1 MTQTRTLSVPETAA
15 LMDRSERTVWRQI
28 RSGELQTRR
37 VGRRVLVLLGA
48 DAPLPTGDIRGHTGV
63 GEAAVAYGVPAPP
76 LAETWQVGPWPYTPT
91 LVERHRAARLA
102 RRKAAVER
110 MGTFRATVRPDPDG
124 LTYQDYRNADD
135 EFPRALDGG
144 DAADLALEERARARR
159 ADR

>member
-1 MTQTRTLSVPETAA
+1 MTQTLTLSVPETAA
-15 LMDRSERTVWRQI
+15 LMARSERTVWRQI

-37 VGRRVLVLLGA
+37 VGRRVLVVLES
-48 DAPLPTGDIRGHTGV
+48 DAPSASDDIRGHVGV
-63 GEAAVAYGVPAPP
+63 GEVAVGYGTPVP
-76 LAETWQVGPWPYTPT
+76 LMAETWQVGPWPYTPT
-91 LVERHRAARLA
+91 LIERHRAARLA

-110 MGTFRATVRPDPDG
+110 MVTFRANGRPDRDG

-144 DAADLALEERARARR
+144 HAADLALEEQARARR